1 MLGKLIKYDLK
12 SLNRFLVMIHALLL
26 LTALLIRYFLTGQI
40 NSSTPQNS
48 LLLALSITLYV
59 LILIAVSFATAII
72 ITIRFYK
79 NLFSDE
85 GYLTHTLPVTR
96 GQHLLSKTIAGSI
109 WSCLD
114 IFFIFAS
121 LYIVSATPY
130 ISIMLKEQWAEMIE
144 ELGFTDLSMS
154 PAALIALFI
163 GFICFS
169 AVSNVITYYA
179 SVALGQLVPGHK
191 ILGAIAAYFALNT
204 GLSIITLLM
213 MSIFG
218 LFIAPSYST
227 YMNSSSFS
235 YSVYLLDSMK
245 LSTTIAFITA
255 IILYIVTYYILNKKT
270 NLE

>member
-12 SLNRFLVMIHALLL
+12 SLNRFLVMIHALL

-109 WSCLD
+109 
-114 IFFIFAS
+114 
-121 LYIVSATPY
+121 
-130 ISIMLKEQWAEMIE
+130 M
-144 ELGFTDLSMS
+144 
-154 PAALIALFI
+154 
-163 GFICFS
+163 
-169 AVSNVITYYA
+169 
-179 SVALGQLVPGHK
+179 
-191 ILGAIAAYFALNT
+191 
-204 GLSIITLLM
+204 
-213 MSIFG
+213 
-218 LFIAPSYST
+218 
-227 YMNSSSFS
+227 
-235 YSVYLLDSMK
+235 
-245 LSTTIAFITA
+245 
-255 IILYIVTYYILNKKT
+255 
-270 NLE
+270 